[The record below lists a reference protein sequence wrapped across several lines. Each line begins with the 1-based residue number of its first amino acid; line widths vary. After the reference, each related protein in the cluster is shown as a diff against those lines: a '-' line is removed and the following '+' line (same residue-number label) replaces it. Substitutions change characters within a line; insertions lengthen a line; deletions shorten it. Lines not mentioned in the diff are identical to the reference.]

1 MLPKEYVEDL
11 AEQITGSKVDI
22 AKLKLKLC
30 KKYHTKR
37 VPTDIEIMLS
47 APEWHL
53 SKLKRYL
60 KAKPGR
66 SISGVAPVAVM
77 TSPAD
82 CPHGKCAM
90 CPGGLGSEFGDVPQS
105 YTGSEPATMRGKR
118 AGYDAYTQIFNRLE
132 QYVCLG
138 HVSDKVELIVMGG
151 TFPARDREYRDGFI
165 AACLKAMNDFS
176 DTFFTRDGIDVGKF
190 KEFFELPGSVRDE
203 TRTASLK
210 KKIVALAGKSGLEA
224 EQKRNERSR
233 IRCVGLTVETR
244 PDWAHLEHAREMLR
258 LGCTRVELGVQS
270 VYDDALDRINRG
282 HTVQDSIDSIRELK
296 DLGFKLNF
304 HMMLGLPGVDKKKDL
319 LGLKKLFTNK
329 AFRPDML
336 KIYPCMVMKGTKLH
350 SRYVMGQFHPIST
363 DAAADVI
370 CDFKKNV
377 PEYCRIMRV
386 QRDIP
391 TYKTEAGVDRTNLRQ
406 YVDEKCRQ
414 NKIQCRCIRCRES
427 GRFEK
432 VGKASIKVDKYEASK
447 GQEYFISAVDDK
459 DILVGFCRMRFP
471 SQVLVQEITEKS
483 VLIREL
489 HVYGEAVPIGTVGK
503 GQQHKGYGRKL
514 LEKAEKIAKKEGK
527 DKIVVISGVGVREY
541 YRSLGYRKEGPY
553 MVKRI

>member
-1 MLPKEYVEDL
+1 
-11 AEQITGSKVDI
+11 
-22 AKLKLKLC
+22 
-30 KKYHTKR
+30 
-37 VPTDIEIMLS
+37 
-47 APEWHL
+47 
-53 SKLKRYL
+53 
-60 KAKPGR
+60 
-66 SISGVAPVAVM
+66 
-77 TSPAD
+77 
-82 CPHGKCAM
+82 
-90 CPGGLGSEFGDVPQS
+90 
-105 YTGSEPATMRGKR
+105 
-118 AGYDAYTQIFNRLE
+118 
-132 QYVCLG
+132 
-138 HVSDKVELIVMGG
+138 
-151 TFPARDREYRDGFI
+151 
-165 AACLKAMNDFS
+165 
-176 DTFFTRDGIDVGKF
+176 
-190 KEFFELPGSVRDE
+190 
-203 TRTASLK
+203 
-210 KKIVALAGKSGLEA
+210 
-224 EQKRNERSR
+224 
-233 IRCVGLTVETR
+233 
-244 PDWAHLEHAREMLR
+244 
-258 LGCTRVELGVQS
+258 
-270 VYDDALDRINRG
+270 
-282 HTVQDSIDSIRELK
+282 
-296 DLGFKLNF
+296 
-304 HMMLGLPGVDKKKDL
+304 
-319 LGLKKLFTNK
+319 
-329 AFRPDML
+329 
-336 KIYPCMVMKGTKLH
+336 MKGTKLH